1 MSKRIRALSSW
12 VLALTFVC
20 LIVTGFALMFH
31 TELFGLRGRPLK
43 VTHINLA
50 ILSMVAGIGHLFFN
64 LDTLCKYVWV
74 KKKGANMIGT
84 FLVALVMTVV
94 VIAFSAATPTRCETD
109 GPGHRQGEGYGQGEG
124 RGGGSGSGEAVGQG
138 RGQGGPGRG
147 LGPGQ
152 GRGLGRTQEEAPA
165 TQETPEADGESH

>member
-1 MSKRIRALSSW
+1 MSKRIRVLSSW
-12 VLALTFVC
+12 VLALTFIG

-43 VTHINLA
+43 VVHTNLA
-50 ILSMVAGIGHLFFN
+50 ILCMVAGIGHIFFN
-64 LDTLCKYVWV
+64 LDALCKYVWI
-74 KKKGANMIGT
+74 KKKGPNMIGT
-84 FLVALVMTVV
+84 CLVALAMTVA

-109 GPGHRQGEGYGQGEG
+109 GPRHRQGEGYGRGEG
-124 RGGGSGSGEAVGQG
+124 RGGGYGQGEGYGQG

-152 GRGLGRTQEEAPA
+152 GRGRGRLQEVPEPNAP
-165 TQETPEADGESH
+165 TP